1 MSEHP
6 WSLET
11 PRLLIRRL
19 EPGDVDAL
27 VALWTDPEVTRYVGG
42 PREPG
47 RLRATLTESVA
58 GEEAD
63 AAPAMDLWT
72 VVEKAS
78 GRVVG
83 NCGLLE
89 KTVDGQAEVELA
101 YVLARSAW
109 GHGYATEA
117 AAAVCKYAFE
127 ELGLRRLVSL
137 VDPPNAASLRVAARL
152 GMRLKGETVR
162 PDGRRLLLLVVEQ
175 PGEVG

>member
-11 PRLLIRRL
+11 PRLLIRRI
-19 EPGDVDAL
+19 EPGDVDTL
-27 VALWTDPEVTRYVGG
+27 VALWSDPEVTRYVGG
-42 PREPG
+42 PREPEQ
-47 RLRATLTESVA
+47 LRASLVA
-58 GEEAD
+58 DLAA
-63 AAPAMDLWT
+63 AAPPSRDLWT

-89 KTVDGQAEVELA
+89 KTVEGQPEVEVA
-101 YVLARSAW
+101 YVLARWAW

-117 AAAVCKYAFE
+117 AAAVCKYAFKV
-127 ELGLRRLVSL
+127 LGLRRLVSL
-137 VDPPNAASLRVAARL
+137 IDPPNAASLRVAARL
-152 GMRLKGETVR
+152 GMRLKGETTR

>member
-42 PREPG
+42 PREPAK
-47 RLRATLTESVA
+47 LRAGL
-58 GEEAD
+58 EAD
-63 AAPAMDLWT
+63 AAAPAAPAMDLWT

-117 AAAVCKYAFE
+117 AAAVCRYAFE
-127 ELGLRRLVSL
+127 TLSLRRLVSL

-175 PGEVG
+175 PGEAG